1 MTRRFDELEDEL
13 RGRVL
18 RMGALAEQ
26 MIRTAVNG
34 LLERSA
40 VSAGHVVTM
49 EEQVNALHVE
59 VDDRCLKLIA
69 LHQPAGI
76 DLRLI
81 LAASRI
87 NADLER
93 IGDQAVNIS
102 ESTQIVLSREP
113 QFRDLYEVPRMAEV
127 AGGMLRDSLEAFARR
142 DPGLARQVLNR
153 DDEEDHLKSHVFR
166 ELVHLMLADAARIQS
181 GLGLILIARN
191 LERIADHATNIAE
204 DVIFM
209 VLGRDIRHHAEG
221 VAGA

>member
-1 MTRRFDELEDEL
+1 
-13 RGRVL
+13 VL
-18 RMGALAEQ
+18 HMGALAEQ
-26 MIRTAVNG
+26 MIRTAVDG

-40 VSAGHVVTM
+40 VRAGHVMTM
-49 EEQVNALHVE
+49 EEQVNALHLE

-69 LHQPAGI
+69 LHQPAGT

-102 ESTQIVLSREP
+102 ESTQIMLSREP
-113 QFRDLYEVPRMAEV
+113 QFRDLFEVPRMAEV
-127 AGGMLRDSLEAFARR
+127 AGGMLRDALEAFARR
-142 DPGLARQVLNR
+142 DPALARQVLNR
-153 DDEEDHLKSHVFR
+153 DDEEDHLKGHIFR

-191 LERIADHATNIAE
+191 LERIADHATNVAE

-209 VLGRDIRHHAEG
+209 VLGRDIRHHASG
-221 VAGA
+221 VSDG